1 MEKIETNNITD
12 IKDGILES
20 FNLNLDDLRDI
31 QDGNGAVNCAFISSG
46 CKLNQFESSQFEE
59 IFKQLNINIVEP
71 DLTAQNMHLNLKSD
85 PKNIQ
90 LFFLNTC
97 SVTEKADTYTNKIIR
112 KIRRNYPESRLILTG
127 CSAELNKKD
136 FSGRPNIQLIDNIR
150 KAVLLKTASETLPG
164 TILNQKRVRP
174 YLKIQEGCE
183 TECSF
188 CIIPKARPVK
198 WSLDIKAVLNSVK
211 EFNTLGYKEV
221 ILTGVNIG
229 SYESK
234 IRAGKN
240 GKGQGFKE
248 LLKRIE
254 ELNIPIK
261 IRISSI
267 DPIYIDDELIEIFAN
282 SKKIQNHFHIP
293 LQSASNKILA
303 LMNRHYNFEDYMKIA
318 EKLTGKIKDAAI
330 GTDIIS
336 GFPSETEEDFLD
348 AADSLSRLPLYYIH
362 AFSYSDRPGTKAC
375 LMEPKIDGRVIKQRT
390 NKIMEISLQKK
401 IDFHLKFKNKSL
413 EFLSLPCN
421 KAVSSNYIKA
431 KLRQDNLTIPPGKLF
446 KGKII
451 ETEDLY
457 AKDEVLIAFEDF
469 I

>member
-1 MEKIETNNITD
+1 METDNITD
-12 IKDGILES
+12 IKSGVLEAL
-20 FNLNLDDLRDI
+20 NLNLDDLKDI
-31 QDGNGAVNCAFISSG
+31 KDGNGTVNCAFISSG

-59 IFKQLNINIVEP
+59 VFKQLNINIVEP
-71 DLTAQNMHLNLKSD
+71 DLTAQNINLNLKPE

-112 KIRRNYPESRLILTG
+112 KIRRNYPESLLILTG
-127 CSAELNKKD
+127 CSAELNKKG
-136 FSGRPNIQLIDNIR
+136 FQGHPFIKLIDNTL
-150 KAVLLKTASETLPG
+150 KARLLKTASETLPG

-183 TECSF
+183 TGCSF

-198 WSLDIKAVLNSVK
+198 WSLDIKAVLNSLK
-211 EFNTLGYKEV
+211 EFDALGYKEV

-234 IRAGKN
+234 TGTAQKN

-248 LLKRIE
+248 LLNSIE

-267 DPIYIDDELIEIFAN
+267 DPVYIDDELIEIFAN

-318 EKLTGKIKDAAI
+318 EKLTDKIKDVAL

-336 GFPSETEEDFLD
+336 GFPGETEEDFLD
-348 AADSLSRLPLYYIH
+348 TVGNLNRLKVSYIH
-362 AFSYSDRPGTKAC
+362 AFSYSDRPGARAY
-375 LMEPKIDGRVIKQRT
+375 LMKPKIDGRIIKQRT

-401 IDFHLKFKNKSL
+401 IDFRLKFKNNSL
-413 EFLSLPCN
+413 EFLSLPGN

-431 KLRQDNLTIPPGKLF
+431 KLSQNNLTIPPGFRF

-451 ETEDLY
+451 EAEDLY
-457 AKDEVLIAFEDF
+457 AGDEALIAFEDF